1 MPDGAE
7 ARETAARIGLET
19 ARDEARKLTVYEARI
34 PLAAVGLSEEAGRTG
49 FRFNLLVNDNDG
61 GGRESCLAIS
71 PGLGDGKNPGL
82 YPVVKF

>member
-1 MPDGAE
+1 M
-7 ARETAARIGLET
+7 
-19 ARDEARKLTVYEARI
+19 
-34 PLAAVGLSEEAGRTG
+34 AAVGLSEEAGRAG

-71 PGLGDGKNPGL
+71 PGLGDGKDPGL